1 MFQSKTLPKKFISS
15 AKKCGFDTAL
25 MQTAGVPHFYAES
38 NKILSFQKTAGL
50 EMKAQSFEE
59 GVKIKLIVRKGVKI
73 KKPIFLC
80 FGILKNQ
87 GKQIILPEIILEER
101 AEAKILAHCTF
112 PVAKKIIHQMESVM
126 KLGKNSKLSYQEKHY
141 HGENF
146 GAEVLPNFKV
156 FLEKGSFFN
165 NEFILDQ
172 GSVGKLKINLE
183 VELKKEALVE
193 VVNKIAAR
201 GKKDKVEIFDKVLL
215 RGENSRSL
223 IKSRA
228 AAIGGGSVFL
238 QGETV
243 ALAKGAC
250 GHIDCQEIVIGERSI
265 AKAIPIVEVCHPE
278 ARVTHEASV
287 GKVNQKELETLM
299 TRGLSEEE
307 ATDFIVRGAI
317 SRG

>member
-1 MFQSKTLPKKFISS
+1 MSKNIFPKKFIAS

-25 MQTAGVPHFYAES
+25 MQMAGIPHFYAES
-38 NKILSFQKTAGL
+38 NKILSSQKMAGL
-50 EMKAQSFEE
+50 EMKAQSFGE
-59 GVKIKLIVRKGVKI
+59 GMKIKLIIKKGVKI

-80 FGILKNQ
+80 FGILKSQ
-87 GKQIILPEIILEER
+87 GKQIILPEIILEEK
-101 AEAKILAHCTF
+101 AEAQILVHCAF
-112 PVAKKIIHQMESVM
+112 PAAKKITHKMEAVI
-126 KLGKNSKLSYQEKHY
+126 KLGKNSKLSYWEKHY
-141 HGENF
+141 HGKNF
-146 GAEVLPNFKV
+146 GVEVLADFKV
-156 FLEKGSFFN
+156 FLERGSFFN

-193 VVNKIAAR
+193 IVNKIATR
-201 GKKDKVEIFDKVLL
+201 GEKDKVEIFDKVLL
-215 RGENSRSL
+215 RGENSKSL

-228 AAIGGGSVFL
+228 AAIGGGSVFF
-238 QGETV
+238 QGETI
-243 ALAKGAC
+243 ALAKSAC
-250 GHIDCQEIVIGERSI
+250 GHIDCQEIIIGERSV

-307 ATDFIVRGAI
+307 ATDFIVRGAM
-317 SRG
+317 R

>member
-1 MFQSKTLPKKFISS
+1 MSKNILPKKFISS

-25 MQTAGVPHFYAES
+25 MQAAGIPHFYAES
-38 NKILSFQKTAGL
+38 NKILSFRKTAGL
-50 EMKAQSFEE
+50 EMKAQSFKE
-59 GVKIKLIVRKGVKI
+59 GIKIKLVVKKGVKM

-80 FGILKNQ
+80 FGILKSQ
-87 GKQIILPEIILEER
+87 GKQVILPEIILEEK
-101 AEAKILAHCTF
+101 AEAQILAHCAF
-112 PVAKKIIHQMESVM
+112 PAAKKITHQMEAAV

-146 GAEVLPNFKV
+146 GTEVLPNFKV
-156 FLEKGSFFN
+156 FLERGSSFN

-183 VELKKEALVE
+183 VELKKEALAE
-193 VVNKIAAR
+193 IINKIATQGGR
-201 GKKDKVEIFDKVLL
+201 DKVEIFDKVLL

-228 AAIGGGSVFL
+228 AAIGGGNVFL
-238 QGETV
+238 QGETI

-250 GHIDCQEIVIGERSI
+250 GHIDCQEIIIGERSV
-265 AKAIPIVEVCHPE
+265 AKAIPIVEVRHPE

-307 ATDFIVRGAI
+307 ATDFIVRGVVK
-317 SRG
+317 

>member
-1 MFQSKTLPKKFISS
+1 MSKNILPKKFISS

-25 MQTAGVPHFYAES
+25 MQAAGIPHFYAES
-38 NKILSFQKTAGL
+38 NKILSFRKTAGL
-50 EMKAQSFEE
+50 EMKAQSFKE
-59 GVKIKLIVRKGVKI
+59 GIKIKLVVKKGVKM

-80 FGILKNQ
+80 FGILKSQ
-87 GKQIILPEIILEER
+87 GKQVILPEIILEEK
-101 AEAKILAHCTF
+101 AEAQILAHCAF
-112 PVAKKIIHQMESVM
+112 PVAKKITHQMEAAV

-146 GAEVLPNFKV
+146 GTEVLPNFKV
-156 FLEKGSFFN
+156 FLERGSSFN

-183 VELKKEALVE
+183 VELKKEALAE
-193 VVNKIAAR
+193 IINKIATQGGR
-201 GKKDKVEIFDKVLL
+201 DKVEIFDKVLL

-228 AAIGGGSVFL
+228 AAIGGGNVFL
-238 QGETV
+238 QGETI

-250 GHIDCQEIVIGERSI
+250 GHIDCQEIIIGERSV
-265 AKAIPIVEVCHPE
+265 AKAIPIVEVRHPE

-307 ATDFIVRGAI
+307 ATDFIVRGVVK
-317 SRG
+317 